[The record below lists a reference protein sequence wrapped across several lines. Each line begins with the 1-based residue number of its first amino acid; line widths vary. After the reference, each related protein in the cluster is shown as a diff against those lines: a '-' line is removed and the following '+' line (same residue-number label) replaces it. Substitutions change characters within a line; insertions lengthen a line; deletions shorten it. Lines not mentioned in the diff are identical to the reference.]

1 MPNSV
6 AVRDFNGDMNQDL
19 VIANTVSNT
28 FSFWAGSG
36 DGTFRDLNVYD
47 AGVLPYSVA
56 AGDFDGDGVLDVA
69 IASSGT
75 NSVLVFLGGGDGAFG
90 KPIGFRVCTTRD
102 FVVAAGFND

>member
-6 AVRDFNGDMNQDL
+6 AVRAFNGDMNQDL

-69 IASSGT
+69 ISSSGT
-75 NSVLVFLGGGDGAFG
+75 NSDLLFLYPGDGTCG
-90 KPIGFRVCTTRD
+90 KSIELQ
-102 FVVAAGFND
+102 VVAPPHFIV